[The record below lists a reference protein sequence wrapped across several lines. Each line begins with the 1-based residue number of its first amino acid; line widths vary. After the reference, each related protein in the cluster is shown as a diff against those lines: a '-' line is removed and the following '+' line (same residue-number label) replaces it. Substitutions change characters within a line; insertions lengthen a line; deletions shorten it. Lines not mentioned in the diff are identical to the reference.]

1 MDALILEAVAAT
13 GCAALAIAARR
24 RSAPPRRARE
34 APIPSVRR
42 AIRELPH
49 RHRRAARAVADLAN
63 LCLSR
68 HPAGSYEAFTAT
80 ETLRAYLPE
89 TIAAYLAVPAGYRR
103 ERRAGRPSADDE
115 LRQQLRTLAAGLAR
129 IMEADAAAGISRL
142 ATNGARGARAIAAG
156 RRAPRVWRALRRHRL
171 GFDRPV
177 AGQPSFVRPHPYGR
191 RARRHRRVARS
202 PARRARRASAPDAT
216 RRAGPR
222 PRGTGATS
230 LRPR

>member
-142 ATNGARGARAIAAG
+142 ATNGAFLNERFGPAPAVRG
-156 RRAPRVWRALRRHRL
+156 
-171 GFDRPV
+171 
-177 AGQPSFVRPHPYGR
+177 
-191 RARRHRRVARS
+191 RS
-202 PARRARRASAPDAT
+202 PRDAVRRGFGERFADTVSDLIGR
-216 RRAGPR
+216 
-222 PRGTGATS
+222 
-230 LRPR
+230 